1 MLGPVKQGGKPMP
14 GVLASLYQRTWWSL
28 LIRGLVAVLFGI
40 LAITW
45 PDRILEFI
53 VTLLGI
59 FVLVV
64 GILAT
69 VGALMHRAASKRWLL
84 VLIPGLIGIIIGIIT
99 IAWPAV
105 FTVVIFYLIAVW
117 ALFNGFTEIYN
128 ALKLRKDMEGEWM
141 PILVGVVSVIFGI
154 VLLVKPLTAGAVV
167 TWVVGLCVLIL
178 GILWLILAFRARKW
192 GQPAASEKP
201 PPDIL

>member
-1 MLGPVKQGGKPMP
+1 MP
-14 GVLASLYQRTWWSL
+14 GILAALYQRTWWSL

-64 GILAT
+64 GIFAT
-69 VGALMHRAASKRWLL
+69 VGALMHRAASKRWML

-99 IAWPAV
+99 IVWPAV
-105 FTVVIFYLIAVW
+105 FTVIIFYLIAIW
-117 ALFNGFTEIYN
+117 ALVHGIMEIHN
-128 ALKLRKDMEGEWM
+128 ALKLRKDVQGEWM
-141 PILVGVVSVIFGI
+141 PILVGVVSVIFGL

-167 TWVVGLCVLIL
+167 TWVVGLCVLVL
-178 GILWLILAFRARKW
+178 GVLWLILAFRARGW
-192 GQPAASEKP
+192 QQTTPSEKP
-201 PPDIL
+201 PPDVL

>member
-1 MLGPVKQGGKPMP
+1 MP
-14 GVLASLYQRTWWSL
+14 GILASLYQRTWWSL
-28 LIRGLVAVLFGI
+28 LIRGLIAVLFGI
-40 LAITW
+40 LAISW

-69 VGALMHRAASKRWLL
+69 IGALMHRKGSRWLL

-99 IAWPAV
+99 IAWPEV

-117 ALFNGFTEIYN
+117 ALFYGFTEIHN
-128 ALKLRKDMEGEWM
+128 ALKLRKAVEGEVL
-141 PILVGVVSVIFGI
+141 PILVGIASVAFGI

-167 TWVVGLCVLIL
+167 TWVVGFFVLIL
-178 GILWLILAFRARKW
+178 GVLWLILAFRARKW
-192 GQPAASEKP
+192 QASGPEEKP
-201 PPDIL
+201 PPDVL